1 MVREILTA
9 ETAQAAASITINS
22 PQLGRLIE
30 TALLDAG
37 VDAVRTRT
45 VLNTLAERKII
56 PAAVDGSHE

>member
-1 MVREILTA
+1 LTA